1 MKFLVDR
8 CAGRR
13 LAVWLRDHG
22 HDVREVEA
30 GPPDP
35 SDAEL
40 LHIAHNESRILIT
53 LDSDFGALVYLG
65 GAGHHGIVRL
75 PDVPAAERIALMTVV
90 LERHS
95 EAELAQAVV
104 TIKGNR
110 IRVSRTSRRL

>member
-13 LAVWLRDHG
+13 LAVWLREQG

-35 SDAEL
+35 TDADL
-40 LHIAHNESRILIT
+40 LRTAHTESRILIT

-65 GAGHHGIVRL
+65 GASHHGIIRL
-75 PDVPAAERIALMTVV
+75 PDVPAAERIKLIKVV
-90 LERHS
+90 LERHA
-95 EAELAQAVV
+95 EPELAHAVV
-104 TIKGNR
+104 TVRGNR
-110 IRVSRTSRRL
+110 IRISRPFEG